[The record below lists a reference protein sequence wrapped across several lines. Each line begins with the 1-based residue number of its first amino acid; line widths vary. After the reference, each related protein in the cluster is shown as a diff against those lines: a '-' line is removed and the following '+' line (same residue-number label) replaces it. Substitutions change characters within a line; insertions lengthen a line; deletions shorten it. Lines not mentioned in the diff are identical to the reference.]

1 MNRFDHQWQKLTA
14 LARQAPREESVPA
27 PFGFA
32 TRLAAT
38 GLAAPAENPW
48 ASFERYALR
57 GLLAAVTVSAAAV
70 AFNLTSGANGAEDFL
85 FADDT
90 VSQILDFS

>member
-14 LARQAPREESVPA
+14 LARQAPLEDAARA

-32 TRLAAT
+32 TRMAAT
-38 GLAAPAENPW
+38 GLAQRPSSPW
-48 ASFERYALR
+48 ARFERYAFR
-57 GLLAAVTVSAAAV
+57 GLLAAVMVSAAAV
-70 AFNLTSGANGAEDFL
+70 AFNFTTAPAGQDEFL

>member
-1 MNRFDHQWQKLTA
+1 MNRFDHQWQKLTSR
-14 LARQAPREESVPA
+14 ARQAPLEDAAPA

-32 TRLAAT
+32 TRMAAI
-38 GLAAPAENPW
+38 GLAARPPRPGAR
-48 ASFERYALR
+48 FERYALR

-70 AFNLTSGANGAEDFL
+70 AFNFTTAPAGQDEFL